1 MTLIRSQ
8 SPTPAP
14 PQRNWPPD
22 NWEHAELHK
31 KIRDAI
37 ASLPTYFRTE
47 TSISGIP
54 ATDIHTL
61 STALGA
67 TIEDQFVRTLNS
79 IRHVWDPDE
88 KYALYSFHRQSQT
101 FPDVLLKK
109 PGSAP
114 LMGIEMKGW
123 YLLSLEG
130 EPSYRFSTTTAVCNT
145 QDLIVLVPWALSN
158 VISGTPIAFV
168 PYIEP
173 AIYAADYRNHWWMY
187 IRRST
192 SSRDINRPENVQPYP
207 NKSDKI
213 NDMPVSDSGGNFG
226 RFARTGIMDS
236 YLEEMME
243 LELCG
248 VQVEHWLSFF
258 KSFQGI
264 KDSQEIKNKIDR
276 LSAKISSSRNMPNQ
290 ILSSLLAIVS
300 ELEKLA
306 ETKASS

>member
-8 SPTPAP
+8 SPAPTP
-14 PQRNWPPD
+14 PQREWPAD
-22 NWEHAELHK
+22 TWEHAELHK
-31 KIRDAI
+31 KVRDAI

-47 TSISGIP
+47 TSITGIP

-88 KYALYSFHRQSQT
+88 KYALYSFARQSQT
-101 FPDVLLKK
+101 FPDVLLRR
-109 PGSAP
+109 PGDVP

-130 EPSYRFSTTTAVCNT
+130 EPSYRYSTTAAVCNP

-158 VISGTPIAFV
+158 VISGTPISFD

-173 AIYAADYRNHWWMY
+173 ARYAANYRNHWWMH
-187 IRRST
+187 IRRSN
-192 SSRDINRPENVQPYP
+192 SSRDINQPDDANPYP

-213 NDMPVSDSGGNFG
+213 NDVPVADGGGNFG
-226 RFARTGIMDS
+226 RFARTGIMDA
-236 YLEEMME
+236 YLGEMMG

-248 VQVEHWLSFF
+248 VRIDHWLSFF
-258 KSFQGI
+258 KAFQGP
-264 KDSQEIKNKIDR
+264 KDTQEIKNKIER
-276 LSAKISSSRNMPNQ
+276 LATKIAASRNSSSQ
-290 ILSSLLAIVS
+290 VIDSLTAILHEV
-300 ELEKLA
+300 EKLA
-306 ETKASS
+306 EANAVS